1 MENISEFQE
10 DLRDLDFGN
19 EELEIVQES
28 YVALEKSYDILHN
41 AKNPSH
47 QAIQLHRIH
56 VRSLADRLDVRMN
69 TVAVEQFSPRTMHA
83 FALEESEGFF
93 AKIGKAIAAIFRWI
107 KNAIVGIFR
116 FIFGM
121 SSGGKAAKQKEM
133 MDKASEFMEK
143 IKVDLEKDLVAKVTI
158 TAVNEKGEQVTEVKE
173 LHGSLALL
181 QGFLENPMDVVK
193 TLDTLFE
200 LMSDVF
206 HELTNFSEKY
216 KHIPDTITN
225 EDLEQKI
232 TEVREFA
239 VDKMSFLE
247 KKYGF
252 GTTSTGYKD
261 ITPFHTGRWDKP
273 VDMSDHSDPDK
284 NKPPKGE
291 PMYYA
296 FGFGVSPN
304 DKYKESKAQ
313 SDKSFTIDK
322 STFTKVKNS
331 LEVVQKITESF
342 SKKEK
347 SVFSSLDKVTRGY
360 NDFIQ
365 SDKKIKNDSPAGR
378 VNREVRSIENRLAN
392 DAKDMVS
399 TLGEFIQTVAK
410 LQRGFYDLS
419 QKVVNLS
426 ENPTQEEFD
435 AHMTDKESTMNF

>member
-28 YVALEKSYDILHN
+28 YVALEKSYDILHK

-56 VRSLADRLDVRMN
+56 VQSLADRLGVQMN
-69 TVAVEQFSPRTMHA
+69 TVAVESFSSKTMHA

-93 AKIGKAIAAIFRWI
+93 AKIGKAIAAIFKWI
-107 KNAIVGIFR
+107 KDAVVGIFR

-121 SSGGKAAKQKEM
+121 SSGNKAEKQKAA

-143 IKVDLEKDLVAKVTI
+143 IKVELEEELVAKVTI
-158 TAVNEKGEQVTEVKE
+158 TATNDKGEQVTEVKE

-193 TLDTLFE
+193 TLDTLFG
-200 LMSDVF
+200 LTTDTF

-216 KHIPDTITN
+216 RNIPDTIAK
-225 EDLEQKI
+225 EDLEQKL

-252 GTTSTGYKD
+252 GTTSTGHKD

-273 VDMSDHSDPDK
+273 VDMSDPSDPEK
-284 NKPPKGE
+284 NKTPKGE
-291 PMYYA
+291 SMYYA
-296 FGFGVSPN
+296 FGVDVDPN
-304 DKYKESKAQ
+304 NKYKQSKKP
-313 SDKSFTIDK
+313 SDKSFTINK
-322 STFTKVKNS
+322 STFTNVKNS
-331 LEVVQKITESF
+331 LEAVQKIVEGF
-342 SKKEK
+342 SKTEK
-347 SVFSSLDKVTRGY
+347 SVLSTLEKVTRDY
-360 NDFIQ
+360 SNFVQ
-365 SDKKIKNDSPAGR
+365 SDKKIKDDSPAGR
-378 VNREVRSIENRLAN
+378 VNREVRKIENRFAA
-392 DAKDMVS
+392 DAKNIVH

-410 LQRGFYDLS
+410 LQRSFYDLS
-419 QKVVNLS
+419 MKVVKLA
-426 ENPTQEEFD
+426 ED
-435 AHMTDKESTMNF
+435 ATLEDFNKAMLDKESIMDF